1 LDTNVQVPGIQDVVN
16 FLVNPLWYLLLGI
29 ILLIFIKKHRFK
41 VGILLFLYA
50 YLISIPFT
58 GNVFS
63 RAWRIDDSLN
73 TKITYDAVIVLTG
86 FSQSGWHLERS
97 GIPYIAEDFFAA
109 SSSTDRILAGI
120 YFVTSGQ
127 AKNLLVGNW
136 VIESS
141 QYGATR
147 KYEEGKFLLK
157 LASDMGVE
165 NQQLHIYGR
174 VKRTLDEAEGVKR
187 FVEENRMEKILL
199 VTSEIHMRRALALF
213 HKQELYPH
221 TFSVN
226 RVNPL
231 TVRSFMPGGV
241 GIETTRECL
250 HELIGYIGYFL
261 KGNL

>member
-1 LDTNVQVPGIQDVVN
+1 MDPNVQGPVIQDVVN
-16 FLVNPLWYLLLGI
+16 FLVNPLWCLFLGI
-29 ILLIFIKKHRFK
+29 ILLIFVKKYRFMI
-41 VGILLFLYA
+41 GILVLLYA
-50 YLISIPFT
+50 YLISITFT

-63 RAWRIDDSLN
+63 NVWRINDSLN
-73 TKITYDAVIVLTG
+73 PQITYDAAVVLTG

-97 GIPYIAEDFFAA
+97 GLPYIPEDFFASNDA
-109 SSSTDRILAGI
+109 TDRILAGI

-141 QYGATR
+141 QEGETR

-157 LASDMGVE
+157 LASDMGLNE
-165 NQQLHIYGR
+165 RQIHIYGR
-174 VKRTLDEAEGVKR
+174 VKRTIDEAEGVKR
-187 FVEENRMEKILL
+187 FAEENHTGSILL

-213 HKQELYPH
+213 RKQGLYPH

-226 RVNPL
+226 RAEPL
-231 TVRSFMPGGV
+231 TGRSFVPGGA
-241 GIETTRECL
+241 GIEATRDCL

-261 KGNL
+261 KGDI